1 MASVTFVLKSPLS
14 KERTSI
20 ILLFRYDNQRIKIYT
35 KQTIEPL
42 YWDKDKHRV
51 KNTVKITNSHSIN
64 NQLQQ
69 METLIFT
76 QFDKFIEN
84 YQRKPLPVEL
94 KEIFEKEYF
103 EKIPQ
108 FTKTKTKTFFDYFDE
123 YIQNKKIEYPSTKTH
138 EKYQQVKNTLLDFQS
153 YTKTTLIV
161 ENIDLQFRNQYIQYL
176 QETKGYAQSTIH
188 RHLKFLKTILLYIEN
203 HGHKLHPQL
212 KSKGKNSFIP
222 QDEIS
227 EKIAL
232 SEKEL
237 AELENLDLSRSPRLE
252 QVRDRFLIGCYTGLR
267 FSDFIRL
274 NKNNLEDD
282 KYILIRQQ
290 KTQKP
295 LTLPLFPPVKNIFE
309 KYNYE
314 LPKPISEVNFNLY
327 LKEIG
332 KLCNTLQQTYETTKT
347 QAGKRIK
354 IQTPRYEQVSTHTAR
369 RTFVTLN
376 HAKGVELDTL
386 MLATGHG
393 NIKTIRNYVK
403 LNDKQN
409 ADLLARR
416 IEEASKK
423 RDKKNETKIIPIK
436 TAHK

>member
-14 KERTSI
+14 KEKTSI

-35 KQTIEPL
+35 KQSIEPI
-42 YWDKDKHRV
+42 YWDKDKYKV
-51 KNTVKITNSHSIN
+51 KNTVKIANSAVIN
-64 NQLQQ
+64 AQLQQ
-69 METLIFT
+69 MESLIYSLYDT
-76 QFDKFIEN
+76 FIATYE
-84 YQRKPLPVEL
+84 RKPLPSEL

-108 FTKTKTKTFFDYFDE
+108 FTKTKNKTFFEFFDE
-123 YIQNKKIEYPSTKTH
+123 YIENKKIEHPSTKTY
-138 EKYQQVKNTLLDFQS
+138 EKYLQVKNSLLDFQS
-153 YTKTTLIV
+153 YSKTTIIV
-161 ENIDLQFRNQYIQYL
+161 ENIDLQFRNQYIQFL
-176 QETKGYAQSTIH
+176 QDTKGYAQSTIH
-188 RHLKFLKTILLYIEN
+188 RRLKFLKTVLLYIETLGN
-203 HGHKLHPQL
+203 KLNPQL
-212 KSKGKNSFIP
+212 KIKGKNGFIP

-237 AELENLDLSRSPRLE
+237 AELENLDLSQSPRLE

-274 NKNNLEDD
+274 NKNNIEDD

-290 KTQKP
+290 KTQKS
-295 LTLPLFPPVKNIFE
+295 LTLPFFAPVKKIFE

-314 LPKPISEVNFNLY
+314 MPKPISEVNFNLY
-327 LKEIG
+327 LKEIA

-347 QAGKRIK
+347 IGGKRVK
-354 IQTPRYEQVSTHTAR
+354 IQTFRYEQVSTHTAR

-386 MLATGHG
+386 MLATGHA

-409 ADLLARR
+409 ADILGRR
-416 IEEASKK
+416 MEEVYSQNIPSKG
-423 RDKKNETKIIPIK
+423 KIISLGNVK
-436 TAHK
+436 

>member
-51 KNTVKITNSHSIN
+51 KNTVKITNSLSIN

-69 METLIFT
+69 MENLIFT
-76 QFDKFIEN
+76 LFDKFIEN

-103 EKIPQ
+103 QKIPQ
-108 FTKTKTKTFFDYFDE
+108 FTKTKTKTFFDYFDQ
-123 YIQNKKIEYPSTKTH
+123 YIQNKKIEYPTTKTH
-138 EKYQQVKNTLLDFQS
+138 EKYTQVKNSLKEFEKYS
-153 YTKTTLIV
+153 KTTIIV
-161 ENIDLQFRNQYIQYL
+161 EDIDLPFRNHYIQYL
-176 QETKGYAQSTIH
+176 QETRNYAQSTIH
-188 RHLKFLKTILLYIEN
+188 RHLKFLKTVLLYIETLGN
-203 HGHKLHPQL
+203 KLHPQL
-212 KSKGKNSFIP
+212 KIKGKNGFIP
-222 QDEIS
+222 QDELS

-237 AELENLDLSRSPRLE
+237 AELENLDLSQSPRLE
-252 QVRDRFLIGCYTGLR
+252 QIRDRFLIGCYTGLR

-274 NKNNLEDD
+274 NKNNIEDQ

-290 KTQKP
+290 KTQKS
-295 LTLPLFPPVKNIFE
+295 LTLPFFNSVKKIFE

-327 LKEIG
+327 LKEVA
-332 KLCNTLQQTYETTKT
+332 KQCKTLQQTYETTKT
-347 QAGKRIK
+347 QGGKRIK

-386 MLATGHG
+386 MLATGHA

-409 ADLLARR
+409 ADLLGKR
-416 IEEASKK
+416 IEEAYNS
-423 RDKKNETKIIPIK
+423 RDKKPETKIIPI
-436 TAHK
+436 ANQ